1 MNILPN
7 DLPIIL
13 FGFLA
18 LLLLTSITIRLI
30 KWLYVF
36 LTWDGIII
44 LRCTDGDVNVT
55 KQVIRTDDEFEE
67 FLRTT
72 KVKEEATK

>member
-1 MNILPN
+1 MNTPPN

-13 FGFLA
+13 LGFLT
-18 LLLLTSITIRLI
+18 LLLLTDITIRLI

-36 LTWDGIII
+36 LTWDSIII
-44 LRCTDGDVNVT
+44 LRCTDGDGNVT

-67 FLRTT
+67 FLRTA
-72 KVKEEATK
+72 KVKEEDI